1 MAARGG
7 SGGPCAN
14 HCEVRW
20 QNVTLCCSALSLH
33 LLASQLRDQLRNAE
47 NGFRGLVPPSAA
59 APAAPTET
67 AAAETTF
74 AETTG
79 AAAAATAAAAAAAAA
94 ISVVLV
100 GADGCCP

>member
-1 MAARGG
+1 MAK
-7 SGGPCAN
+7 
-14 HCEVRW
+14 W
-20 QNVTLCCSALSLH
+20 LCCSALSLH

-79 AAAAATAAAAAAAAA
+79 AAAATAAAAAAAAAAA